1 MRAGGNPDDRPG
13 SNGANRALM
22 DEVCWE
28 PSTVNLNRTLVI
40 AANVFREVIRD
51 RVLYLVGLFALV
63 LFAAARLL
71 PEVSAATENKI
82 ILDVGLA
89 AMALLSLVI
98 AVFVGTGL
106 VNKEIEKRTVL
117 VLMAKPISRAEF
129 IVGKHLGL
137 TAVLAVLVT
146 VMTALYMGVLSL
158 YRIPYPVAPIALS
171 SLYLLLQLS
180 LITAVAIV
188 FGVFT
193 SSLLAA
199 LLTFA
204 VYLMGNFSRDLV
216 TLGALSKN
224 PTIESFTRTL
234 YLVLPDLARLD
245 LKNQAVHNL
254 IPGVDVLLT
263 NAAYG
268 LLYIVVLLVIS
279 TLIFTV
285 KEF

>member
-1 MRAGGNPDDRPG
+1 M
-13 SNGANRALM
+13 
-22 DEVCWE
+22 
-28 PSTVNLNRTLVI
+28 NLNRTWVI

-63 LFAAARLL
+63 LFASARLL
-71 PEVSAATENKI
+71 PEVAAATEKKI

-117 VLMAKPISRAEF
+117 MLMAKPISRSEF

-137 TAVLAVLVT
+137 SAVLAVLVA
-146 VMTALYMGVLSL
+146 VMTAIYMGVLSL
-158 YRIPYPVAPIALS
+158 YQIPYPAFSIGIA

-180 LITAVAIV
+180 LMTAVAIG

-204 VYLMGNFSRDLV
+204 VYLMGNFSRDLMA
-216 TLGALSKN
+216 LGALSKS
-224 PTIESFTRTL
+224 PAIEGFTRGL

-245 LKNQAVHNL
+245 LKNQAVYGQL
-254 IPGVDVLLT
+254 PGLEVLLT
-263 NAAYG
+263 NAGYG
-268 LLYIVVLLVIS
+268 LLYIVVLLALS
-279 TLIFTV
+279 TLVFTF